1 MRHQETSVDV
11 ATVKTKLD
19 KSEDDLEGL
28 TSSAS
33 LDEPFTD
40 KDCIVPSPH
49 TMSDQLS
56 SYSTPAV
63 VVFLPSHL

>member
-1 MRHQETSVDV
+1 MRHQEPSVDV

-33 LDEPFTD
+33 PDEPFTD

-49 TMSDQLS
+49 TTSDQLI
-56 SYSTPAV
+56 SYLTPAV
-63 VVFLPSHL
+63 VVLLPSHL